1 MSVYLI
7 CYGIFR
13 FCIEFLRDDSRGA
26 LVGGISPSQFWSII
40 MVVAGVGL
48 IFLVEWLY
56 KKYPQE
62 KQKIKEEIKE
72 ETQTKEN
79 EEWEI

>member
-40 MVVAGVGL
+40 MVVAGIGL

-62 KQKIKEEIKE
+62 KIQQTEE
-72 ETQTKEN
+72 ETKEI
-79 EEWEI
+79 EE